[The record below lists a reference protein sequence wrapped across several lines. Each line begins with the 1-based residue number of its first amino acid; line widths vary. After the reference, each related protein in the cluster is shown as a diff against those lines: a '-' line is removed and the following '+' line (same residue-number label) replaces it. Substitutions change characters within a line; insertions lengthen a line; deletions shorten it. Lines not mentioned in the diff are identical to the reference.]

1 MRFDLQVLSRVQL
14 VLAIISTLGVIVILV
29 VLLTRKEGVGYSIV
43 TSFVILITCVPVGEL
58 HSPP

>member
-58 HSPP
+58 PGSP